1 MWTYLGVDDEDS
13 YGVEIGDMSQI
24 ANNQMVWRVLLNGFP
39 YKTPAEMGVPDE
51 RSAFAVTKQAV
62 YAVLDG
68 RDTSRYSGVDEIG
81 NQMADA
87 VRRLVDIGRNGTQ
100 TYQDP
105 VINVSSISPAGVD
118 SIDSNYISQTFNVS
132 SEVNMKDIN
141 VILDT
146 FSAPTGTKVTDINNN
161 ERTNFNKGEN
171 FKILVPRENIKDEIT
186 VQFTLSGQC
195 ETYPIL
201 FGKAPNENVQD
212 YVLTTDPFVV
222 STAKSQMNYKP
233 SVDIEIDKISS
244 GESEITGKGEG
255 EPLEG
260 AKFNVKSEDGSFN
273 KDYYTDANGKITL
286 SNMDIQKYIITELE
300 SAKYYL
306 LNKDTQVEVTPE
318 HDGDDQKVVFE
329 NTPVDIKVNVD
340 KDSDKEEVQGNEIL
354 TYTIDN
360 IKNLS
365 NVPLDNFTLTDD
377 LPDEVRLQKLQ
388 TGTYNED
395 LKYSIYYN
403 TNKRENIKL
412 QDNLSTK
419 VNNEIDFTNL
429 ELAKDE
435 YVTQFQLKFGT
446 VKIGFSNV
454 EEMTVTTKAIEGLE
468 KDSVFE
474 NNVNVEG
481 TYIDVPTEDEDD
493 VPTKVYE
500 NVLKVTK
507 VSKEY
512 NQYTELEKGSKINAT
527 FEILD
532 ENKNHVETVKT
543 TDGEFTYKYLE
554 TGKQYFLKELSVDD
568 YYVIS
573 EDLIPFKFEENG
585 QTIEI
590 TVENDNVNLVVDVEK
605 NGPTQA
611 KQGDIITYDFNHV
624 GNFSNVPIS
633 NFVFGDKLPR
643 QVRLQSLTTGTWNE
657 ELTYKI
663 QYITNQN
670 TNWAYI
676 GEDYST
682 KENYTVDFTTLDLQ
696 DGEYVTQY
704 RFIFGDVK
712 EGFREQEKPTATV
725 KINEDLANNKIIVN
739 DCYVNGKYVDTP
751 LEDEDDAHTIVYTP
765 EENKEVELPKTGM

>member
-1 MWTYLGVDDEDS
+1 
-13 YGVEIGDMSQI
+13 MSQI

-161 ERTNFNKGEN
+161 ERTNFDKGEN
-171 FKILVPRENIKDEIT
+171 FKVLVPRENIKDEIT

-201 FGKAPNENVQD
+201 FGKAPNDNVQD

-633 NFVFGDKLPR
+633 DFIFGDKLPR
-643 QVRLQSLTTGTWNE
+643 QVRIQSITTGTWNE

-670 TNWAYI
+670 TNWAYM

-712 EGFREQEKPTATV
+712 EGFREEEKPTTTV

-739 DCYVNGKYVDTP
+739 DCYVNGQYVDTP

>member
-1 MWTYLGVDDEDS
+1 
-13 YGVEIGDMSQI
+13 MSQI

-146 FSAPTGTKVTDINNN
+146 FSAPTGTKVTDVNNN
-161 ERTNFNKGEN
+161 EKTNFNKGEN
-171 FKILVPRENIKDEIT
+171 FKVLVPRENIKDEIT

-201 FGKAPNENVQD
+201 FGKAPSENVQD

-329 NTPVDIKVNVD
+329 NTPVDIEVNVD

-633 NFVFGDKLPR
+633 DFIFGDKLPR
-643 QVRLQSLTTGTWNE
+643 QVRIQSITTGTWNE

-676 GEDYST
+676 GEDYNT
-682 KENYTVDFTTLDLQ
+682 NENYTVDFTNLNLQ
-696 DGEYVTQY
+696 DGEYVTEY
-704 RFIFGDVK
+704 RFVFGDVK
-712 EGFREQEKPTATV
+712 EGFREEEKPTATV

>member
-1 MWTYLGVDDEDS
+1 
-13 YGVEIGDMSQI
+13 MSQI

-105 VINVSSISPAGVD
+105 VINVSTISPAGVD

-161 ERTNFNKGEN
+161 ERTNFDKGEN
-171 FKILVPRENIKDEIT
+171 FKVLVPRENIKDEIT

-201 FGKAPNENVQD
+201 FGKAPNDNVQD

-318 HDGDDQKVVFE
+318 HDGDDQKVTFK
-329 NTPVDIKVNVD
+329 NTPVDIEVNVD

-633 NFVFGDKLPR
+633 DFIFGDKLPR
-643 QVRLQSLTTGTWNE
+643 QVRIQSITTGTWNE

-676 GEDYST
+676 GEDYNT
-682 KENYTVDFTTLDLQ
+682 NENYTVDFTNLNLQ
-696 DGEYVTQY
+696 DGEYVTEY
-704 RFIFGDVK
+704 RFVFGDVK
-712 EGFREQEKPTATV
+712 EGFREEEKPTATV

>member
-1 MWTYLGVDDEDS
+1 
-13 YGVEIGDMSQI
+13 MSQI

-118 SIDSNYISQTFNVS
+118 NIDSKYISQTFNVS

-146 FSAPTGTKVTDINNN
+146 FSAPTGTKVTDVNNN
-161 ERTNFNKGEN
+161 EKTNFNKGEN
-171 FKILVPRENIKDEIT
+171 FKVLVPRENIKDEIT

-201 FGKAPNENVQD
+201 FGKAPNDNVQD

-273 KDYYTDANGKITL
+273 KDYYTDKNGKITL

-329 NTPVDIKVNVD
+329 NTPVDIEVNVD

-633 NFVFGDKLPR
+633 DFIFGDKLPR

-676 GEDYST
+676 GEDYNT
-682 KENYTVDFTTLDLQ
+682 NENYTVDFTNLNLQ
-696 DGEYVTQY
+696 DGEYVTEY
-704 RFIFGDVK
+704 RFVFGDVK
-712 EGFREQEKPTATV
+712 EGFREEEKPTATV

>member
-1 MWTYLGVDDEDS
+1 
-13 YGVEIGDMSQI
+13 MSQI

-68 RDTSRYSGVDEIG
+68 RDTSRYSGVDAIG

-105 VINVSSISPAGVD
+105 VINVSTISPAGVD
-118 SIDSNYISQTFNVS
+118 NIDSNYISQTFNVS

-146 FSAPTGTKVTDINNN
+146 FSAPNGTKVTDINNN
-161 ERTNFNKGEN
+161 ERTNFDKGEN
-171 FKILVPRENIKDEIT
+171 FKVLVPRENIKDEIT

-201 FGKAPNENVQD
+201 FGKAPNDNVQD

-244 GESEITGKGEG
+244 GESEITGKDEG

-481 TYIDVPTEDEDD
+481 TYIDVPTEDEAD

-633 NFVFGDKLPR
+633 DFIFGDKLPR
-643 QVRLQSLTTGTWNE
+643 QVRIQSITTGTWNE

-676 GEDYST
+676 GEDYNT
-682 KENYTVDFTTLDLQ
+682 NENYTVDFTTLDLQ

-712 EGFREQEKPTATV
+712 EGFREEEKPTATV

>member
-1 MWTYLGVDDEDS
+1 
-13 YGVEIGDMSQI
+13 MSQI

-161 ERTNFNKGEN
+161 ERTNFDKGEN

-201 FGKAPNENVQD
+201 FGKAPNDNVQD

-543 TDGEFTYKYLE
+543 TEGEFTYKYLE
-554 TGKQYFLKELSVDD
+554 TGKQYFLKELSVDN

-573 EDLIPFKFEENG
+573 EELIPFKFEENG
-585 QTIEI
+585 QTIEL
-590 TVENDNVNLVVDVEK
+590 TVENDNVNLLVDVEK

-643 QVRLQSLTTGTWNE
+643 QVRLQSITTGTWNE

-696 DGEYVTQY
+696 DGEYVTEY
-704 RFIFGDVK
+704 KFIFGDVK
-712 EGFREQEKPTATV
+712 EGFREEEKPTATV

>member
-1 MWTYLGVDDEDS
+1 
-13 YGVEIGDMSQI
+13 MSQI

-161 ERTNFNKGEN
+161 ERTNFDKGEN
-171 FKILVPRENIKDEIT
+171 FKVLVPRENIKDEIT

-201 FGKAPNENVQD
+201 FGKAPNDNVQD

-573 EDLIPFKFEENG
+573 EELIPFKFEENG

-611 KQGDIITYDFNHV
+611 KKGDIITYDFNHV

-633 NFVFGDKLPR
+633 DFIFGDKLPR

-676 GEDYST
+676 GEDYNT
-682 KENYTVDFTTLDLQ
+682 NENYTVDFTNLNLQ
-696 DGEYVTQY
+696 DGEYVTEY
-704 RFIFGDVK
+704 RFVFGDVK
-712 EGFREQEKPTATV
+712 EGFREEEKPTATV

>member
-1 MWTYLGVDDEDS
+1 
-13 YGVEIGDMSQI
+13 MSQI

-105 VINVSSISPAGVD
+105 VINVSTISPAGVD
-118 SIDSNYISQTFNVS
+118 NIDSKYISQTFNVS

-146 FSAPTGTKVTDINNN
+146 FSAPTGTKVTDVNNN
-161 ERTNFNKGEN
+161 EKTNFNKGEN
-171 FKILVPRENIKDEIT
+171 FKVLVPRENIKDEIT

-201 FGKAPNENVQD
+201 FGKAPNDNVQD

-233 SVDIEIDKISS
+233 SVDIEIEKISS

-273 KDYYTDANGKITL
+273 KDYYTDKNGKITL

-318 HDGDDQKVVFE
+318 HDGDDQKVTFK
-329 NTPVDIKVNVD
+329 NTPVDIEVNVD

-573 EDLIPFKFEENG
+573 EDLIPFEFEENG

-590 TVENDNVNLVVDVEK
+590 TVENDNVNLLVDVEK

-611 KQGDIITYDFNHV
+611 KQGDLITYDFNHV

-643 QVRLQSLTTGTWNE
+643 QVRIQKITTGTWNE

-670 TNWAYI
+670 TNWQYI
-676 GEDYST
+676 GEDYLT
-682 KENYTVDFTTLDLQ
+682 NENYTVDFAKLNLQ
-696 DGEYVTQY
+696 EGEYVTEY

-712 EGFREQEKPTATV
+712 EGFREEEKPTATV
-725 KINEDLANNKIIVN
+725 KVNEDLANNKIIVN
-739 DCYVNGKYVDTP
+739 NCYVNGKYVDTP
-751 LEDEDDAHTIVYTP
+751 LEDEDDAHTIVYTK

>member
-1 MWTYLGVDDEDS
+1 
-13 YGVEIGDMSQI
+13 MSQI

-161 ERTNFNKGEN
+161 ERTNFDKGEN
-171 FKILVPRENIKDEIT
+171 FKVLVPRENIKDEIT

-201 FGKAPNENVQD
+201 FGKAPNDNVQD

-273 KDYYTDANGKITL
+273 KDYYTDKNGKITL

-474 NNVNVEG
+474 NNVNVQG

-633 NFVFGDKLPR
+633 NFIFGDKLPR
-643 QVRLQSLTTGTWNE
+643 QVRLQSITTGTWNE

-676 GEDYST
+676 GEDYNT
-682 KENYTVDFTTLDLQ
+682 NENYTVDFTNLNLQ
-696 DGEYVTQY
+696 DGEYVTEY
-704 RFIFGDVK
+704 RFVFGDVK
-712 EGFREQEKPTATV
+712 EGFREEEKPTATV

>member
-1 MWTYLGVDDEDS
+1 
-13 YGVEIGDMSQI
+13 MSQI

-39 YKTPAEMGVPDE
+39 YKSASEMGLPDD

-62 YAVLDG
+62 YSVLDG
-68 RDTSRYSGVDEIG
+68 RDTSRYSGVDELG
-81 NQMADA
+81 NLMADK
-87 VRRLVDIGRNGTQ
+87 VRELVDIGRNGTQ

-105 VINVSSISPAGVD
+105 VINVSTISPAGVD

-146 FSAPTGTKVTDINNN
+146 FSAPEGTKVTDINNN

-171 FKILVPRENIKDEIT
+171 FKVLVPRENIKEEIT

-201 FGKAPNENVQD
+201 FGKAPSENVQD

-273 KDYYTDANGKITL
+273 QDYYTDANGKITL

-306 LNKDTQVEVTPE
+306 LNKDTVIEVTPE

-395 LKYSIYYN
+395 LKYSVYYS
-403 TNKRENIKL
+403 TNKKENVKL

-429 ELAKDE
+429 ELANDE
-435 YVTQFQLKFGT
+435 YVTEFQLRFGT

-454 EEMTVTTKAIEGLE
+454 EKMTVTTKAIEGLE

-474 NNVNVEG
+474 NNVNVQG

-512 NQYTELEKGSKINAT
+512 NQYTELEAGSKINAT

-554 TGKQYFLKELSVDD
+554 TGKQYFLKELSVDN

-573 EDLIPFKFEENG
+573 EELIPFKFEENG
-585 QTIEI
+585 QTIEL
-590 TVENDNVNLVVDVEK
+590 TVENDNVNLLVDVEK

-633 NFVFGDKLPR
+633 DFIFGDKLPR
-643 QVRLQSLTTGTWNE
+643 QVRIQSITTGTWNE

-676 GEDYST
+676 GEDYNT
-682 KENYTVDFTTLDLQ
+682 NENYTVDFTNLNLQ
-696 DGEYVTQY
+696 DGEYVTEY
-704 RFIFGDVK
+704 RFVFGDVK
-712 EGFREQEKPTATV
+712 EGFREEEKPTATV

-739 DCYVNGKYVDTP
+739 DCYVNGQYVDTP

>member
-1 MWTYLGVDDEDS
+1 
-13 YGVEIGDMSQI
+13 MSQI

-68 RDTSRYSGVDEIG
+68 RDTSRYSGVDAIG

-105 VINVSSISPAGVD
+105 VINVSTISPAGVD
-118 SIDSNYISQTFNVS
+118 NIDSNYISQTFNVS

-146 FSAPTGTKVTDINNN
+146 FSAPNGTKVTDINNN
-161 ERTNFNKGEN
+161 ERTNFDKGEN
-171 FKILVPRENIKDEIT
+171 FKVLVPRENIKDEIT

-201 FGKAPNENVQD
+201 FGKAPNDNVQD

-244 GESEITGKGEG
+244 GESEITGKDEG

-435 YVTQFQLKFGT
+435 YVTAFQLKFGT

-454 EEMTVTTKAIEGLE
+454 EKMTVTTKAIEGLQ
-468 KDSVFE
+468 KDSVFK

-573 EDLIPFKFEENG
+573 EELIPFKFEENG

-611 KQGDIITYDFNHV
+611 KQGDLITYDFNHV

-643 QVRLQSLTTGTWNE
+643 QVRLQKITTGTWNE

-663 QYITNQN
+663 KYITNQN
-670 TNWAYI
+670 TNWQYI
-676 GEDYST
+676 GEDYLT
-682 KENYTVDFTTLDLQ
+682 NENYTVDFAKLNLQ
-696 DGEYVTQY
+696 EGEYVTEY
-704 RFIFGDVK
+704 RFVFGDVK
-712 EGFREQEKPTATV
+712 EGFREEEKPTATV

>member
-1 MWTYLGVDDEDS
+1 
-13 YGVEIGDMSQI
+13 MSQI

-105 VINVSSISPAGVD
+105 VINVSTISPAGVD
-118 SIDSNYISQTFNVS
+118 NIDSNYISQTFNVS
-132 SEVNMKDIN
+132 SQVNMKDIN

-161 ERTNFNKGEN
+161 ERTNFDKGEN
-171 FKILVPRENIKDEIT
+171 FKVLVPRENIKDEIT

-201 FGKAPNENVQD
+201 FGKAPNDNVQD

-318 HDGDDQKVVFE
+318 HDGDDQKVTFK
-329 NTPVDIKVNVD
+329 NTPVDIEVNVD
-340 KDSDKEEVQGNEIL
+340 KDSDKGEVQGNEIL

-435 YVTQFQLKFGT
+435 YVTAFQLKFGT

-454 EEMTVTTKAIEGLE
+454 EKMTVTTKVIEGLQ
-468 KDSVFE
+468 KDSVFK

-512 NQYTELEKGSKINAT
+512 NQYTELEACSKINAT

-573 EDLIPFKFEENG
+573 KDLIPFKFEENG

-590 TVENDNVNLVVDVEK
+590 TVENDNVNLLVDVEK

-611 KQGDIITYDFNHV
+611 KQGDLITYDFNHV

-643 QVRLQSLTTGTWNE
+643 QVRIQSITTGTWNE

-676 GEDYST
+676 GEDYNT
-682 KENYTVDFTTLDLQ
+682 NENYTVDFAKLNLQ
-696 DGEYVTQY
+696 EGEYVTEY
-704 RFIFGDVK
+704 RFVFGDVK
-712 EGFREQEKPTATV
+712 EGFREEEKPTATV

>member
-1 MWTYLGVDDEDS
+1 
-13 YGVEIGDMSQI
+13 MSQI

-81 NQMADA
+81 NQMAEA

-105 VINVSSISPAGVD
+105 VINVSTISPAGVD
-118 SIDSNYISQTFNVS
+118 NIDSNYISQTFNVS
-132 SEVNMKDIN
+132 SQVNMKDIN

-146 FSAPTGTKVTDINNN
+146 FSAPKGTKVTDINNN

-171 FKILVPRENIKDEIT
+171 FKVLVPRENIKDEIT

-454 EEMTVTTKAIEGLE
+454 EEMTITTKAIEGLE

-633 NFVFGDKLPR
+633 DFIFGDKLPR
-643 QVRLQSLTTGTWNE
+643 QVRLQSITTGTWNE

-712 EGFREQEKPTATV
+712 EGFREEEKPTATV

>member
-1 MWTYLGVDDEDS
+1 
-13 YGVEIGDMSQI
+13 MSQI

-105 VINVSSISPAGVD
+105 VINVSTISPAGVD
-118 SIDSNYISQTFNVS
+118 NIDSNYISQTFNVS

-146 FSAPTGTKVTDINNN
+146 FSAPNGTKVTDINNN
-161 ERTNFNKGEN
+161 ERTNFDKGEN
-171 FKILVPRENIKDEIT
+171 FKVLVPRENIKDEIT

-201 FGKAPNENVQD
+201 FGKAPNDNVQD

-329 NTPVDIKVNVD
+329 NTPVDIEVNVD

-573 EDLIPFKFEENG
+573 EELIPFKFEENG

-633 NFVFGDKLPR
+633 DFIFGDKLPR
-643 QVRLQSLTTGTWNE
+643 QVRLQSITTGTWNE

-712 EGFREQEKPTATV
+712 EGFREEEKPTATV

>member
-1 MWTYLGVDDEDS
+1 
-13 YGVEIGDMSQI
+13 MSQI

-81 NQMADA
+81 NQMAEA

-105 VINVSSISPAGVD
+105 VINVSTISPAGVD
-118 SIDSNYISQTFNVS
+118 NIDSNYISQTFNVS
-132 SEVNMKDIN
+132 SQVNMKDIN

-146 FSAPTGTKVTDINNN
+146 FSAPKGTKVTDINNN

-171 FKILVPRENIKDEIT
+171 FKVLVPRENIKDEIT

-318 HDGDDQKVVFE
+318 HDGDDQKVTFK
-329 NTPVDIKVNVD
+329 NTPVDIEVNVD
-340 KDSDKEEVQGNEIL
+340 KDSDKGEVQGNEIL

-377 LPDEVRLQKLQ
+377 LPDEIRIQELQ

-412 QDNLSTK
+412 VDNLSTK

-573 EDLIPFKFEENG
+573 KDLIPFKFEENG

-590 TVENDNVNLVVDVEK
+590 TVENDNVNLLVDVEK

-611 KQGDIITYDFNHV
+611 KQGDLITYDFNHV

-633 NFVFGDKLPR
+633 DFIFGDKLPR
-643 QVRLQSLTTGTWNE
+643 QVRIQSITTGTWNE

-676 GEDYST
+676 GEDYNT
-682 KENYTVDFTTLDLQ
+682 NENYTVDFTNLNLQ
-696 DGEYVTQY
+696 DGEYVTEY
-704 RFIFGDVK
+704 RFVFGDVK
-712 EGFREQEKPTATV
+712 EGFREEEKPTATV

>member
-1 MWTYLGVDDEDS
+1 
-13 YGVEIGDMSQI
+13 MSQI

-68 RDTSRYSGVDEIG
+68 RDTSRYSGVNEIG

-161 ERTNFNKGEN
+161 ERTNFDKGEN
-171 FKILVPRENIKDEIT
+171 FKVLVPRENIKDEIT

-201 FGKAPNENVQD
+201 FGKAPNDNVQD

-233 SVDIEIDKISS
+233 SVDIEIEKISS

-573 EDLIPFKFEENG
+573 EELIPFKFEENG

-633 NFVFGDKLPR
+633 DFIFGDKLPR
-643 QVRLQSLTTGTWNE
+643 QVRIQSITTGTWNE

-712 EGFREQEKPTATV
+712 EGFREEEKPTATV

>member
-1 MWTYLGVDDEDS
+1 
-13 YGVEIGDMSQI
+13 MSQI

-146 FSAPTGTKVTDINNN
+146 FSAPNGTKVTDINNN
-161 ERTNFNKGEN
+161 ERTNFDKGEN
-171 FKILVPRENIKDEIT
+171 FKVLVPRENIKDEIT

-201 FGKAPNENVQD
+201 FGKAPNDNVQD

-233 SVDIEIDKISS
+233 SVDIEIEKISS

-633 NFVFGDKLPR
+633 DFIFGDKLPR

-712 EGFREQEKPTATV
+712 EGFREEEKPTTTV

-739 DCYVNGKYVDTP
+739 DCYVNGQYVDTP

>member
-161 ERTNFNKGEN
+161 ERTNFDKGEN
-171 FKILVPRENIKDEIT
+171 FKVLVPRENIKDEIT

-201 FGKAPNENVQD
+201 FGKAPNDNVQD

-273 KDYYTDANGKITL
+273 KDYYTDKNGKITL

-318 HDGDDQKVVFE
+318 HDGDDQKVTFK
-329 NTPVDIKVNVD
+329 NTPVDIEVNVD

-573 EDLIPFKFEENG
+573 EELIPFKFEENG

-633 NFVFGDKLPR
+633 DFIFGDKLPR

-676 GEDYST
+676 GEDYNT
-682 KENYTVDFTTLDLQ
+682 NENYTVDFTNLNLQ
-696 DGEYVTQY
+696 DGEYVTEY
-704 RFIFGDVK
+704 RFVFGDVK
-712 EGFREQEKPTATV
+712 EGFREEEKPTATV
-725 KINEDLANNKIIVN
+725 KVNEDLANNKIIVN

>member
-1 MWTYLGVDDEDS
+1 
-13 YGVEIGDMSQI
+13 MSQI

-161 ERTNFNKGEN
+161 ERTNFDKGEN
-171 FKILVPRENIKDEIT
+171 FKVLVPRENIKDEIT

-201 FGKAPNENVQD
+201 FGKAPNDNVQD

-273 KDYYTDANGKITL
+273 KDYYTDKNGKITL

-412 QDNLSTK
+412 VDNLSTK

-573 EDLIPFKFEENG
+573 EELIPFKFEENG

-633 NFVFGDKLPR
+633 DFIFGDKLPR

-712 EGFREQEKPTATV
+712 EGFREEEKPTTTV

-739 DCYVNGKYVDTP
+739 DCYVNGQYVDTP

>member
-1 MWTYLGVDDEDS
+1 
-13 YGVEIGDMSQI
+13 MSQI

-68 RDTSRYSGVDEIG
+68 RDTSRYSGVDAIG

-105 VINVSSISPAGVD
+105 VINVSTISPAGVD
-118 SIDSNYISQTFNVS
+118 NIDSNYISQTFNVS
-132 SEVNMKDIN
+132 SQVNMKDIN

-146 FSAPTGTKVTDINNN
+146 FSAPNGTKVTDINNN
-161 ERTNFNKGEN
+161 ERTNFDKGEN
-171 FKILVPRENIKDEIT
+171 FKVLVPRENIKDEIT

-201 FGKAPNENVQD
+201 FGKAPNDNVQD

-244 GESEITGKGEG
+244 GESEITGKDEG

-435 YVTQFQLKFGT
+435 YVTAFQLKFGT

-454 EEMTVTTKAIEGLE
+454 EKMTVTTKAIEGLE

-573 EDLIPFKFEENG
+573 EELIPFKFEENG

-633 NFVFGDKLPR
+633 DFIFGDKLPR
-643 QVRLQSLTTGTWNE
+643 QVRIQSITTGTWNE

-676 GEDYST
+676 GEDYNT
-682 KENYTVDFTTLDLQ
+682 NENYTVDFTNLNLQ
-696 DGEYVTQY
+696 DGEYVTEY
-704 RFIFGDVK
+704 RFVFGDVK
-712 EGFREQEKPTATV
+712 EGFREEEKPTATV

>member
-1 MWTYLGVDDEDS
+1 
-13 YGVEIGDMSQI
+13 MSQI

-146 FSAPTGTKVTDINNN
+146 FSAPKGTKVTDINNN

-171 FKILVPRENIKDEIT
+171 FKVLVPRENIKDAIT

-201 FGKAPNENVQD
+201 FGKAPNDNVQD

-273 KDYYTDANGKITL
+273 QDYYTDANGKITL

-395 LKYSIYYN
+395 LNYSVYYS
-403 TNKRENIKL
+403 TNKKENVKL

-429 ELAKDE
+429 ELANDE
-435 YVTQFQLKFGT
+435 YVTEFQLRFGT

-454 EEMTVTTKAIEGLE
+454 EKMTVTTKAIEGLE

-474 NNVNVEG
+474 NNVNVQG

-532 ENKNHVETVKT
+532 ENKNYIETVKT

-573 EDLIPFKFEENG
+573 EELIPFKFEENG

-590 TVENDNVNLVVDVEK
+590 TVENDNVNLLVDVEK

-643 QVRLQSLTTGTWNE
+643 QVRLQSITTGTWNE

-712 EGFREQEKPTATV
+712 EGFREEEKPTATV

-739 DCYVNGKYVDTP
+739 DCYVNGQYVDTP

-765 EENKEVELPKTGM
+765 EENKEVELPRTGM

>member
-1 MWTYLGVDDEDS
+1 
-13 YGVEIGDMSQI
+13 MSQI

-146 FSAPTGTKVTDINNN
+146 FSAPNGTKVTDINNN
-161 ERTNFNKGEN
+161 ERTNFDKGEN
-171 FKILVPRENIKDEIT
+171 FKVLVPRENIKDEIT

-201 FGKAPNENVQD
+201 FGKAPNDNVQD

-633 NFVFGDKLPR
+633 DFIFGDKLPR
-643 QVRLQSLTTGTWNE
+643 QVRIQSITTGTWNE

-676 GEDYST
+676 GEDYNT
-682 KENYTVDFTTLDLQ
+682 NENYTVDFTNLNLQ

-704 RFIFGDVK
+704 RFVFGDVK
-712 EGFREQEKPTATV
+712 EGFREEEKPTATV
-725 KINEDLANNKIIVN
+725 KVNEDLANNKIIVN

>member
-1 MWTYLGVDDEDS
+1 MNYLGVDDEDS
-13 YGVEIGDMSQI
+13 YGVVVGDMDQI

-81 NQMADA
+81 NQMAEA

-105 VINVSSISPAGVD
+105 VINVSTISPAGVD
-118 SIDSNYISQTFNVS
+118 NIDSNYISQTFNVS
-132 SEVNMKDIN
+132 SQVNMKDIN

-146 FSAPTGTKVTDINNN
+146 FSAPEGTKVTDINNN
-161 ERTNFNKGEN
+161 ERTNFDKGEN

-201 FGKAPNENVQD
+201 FGKAPNENVQN

-273 KDYYTDANGKITL
+273 QDYYTDANGKITL

-306 LNKDTQVEVTPE
+306 LNKDTVIEVTPE

-395 LKYSIYYN
+395 LKYSVYYS

-419 VNNEIDFTNL
+419 VNNEIDFSNL

-435 YVTQFQLKFGT
+435 YVTEFQLKFGT

-454 EEMTVTTKAIEGLE
+454 EKMTVTTKAIEGLE

-474 NNVNVEG
+474 NNVNVQG

-527 FEILD
+527 FDILD
-532 ENKNHVETVKT
+532 ENKNYIETVKT

-554 TGKQYFLKELSVDD
+554 TGKQYFLKEVSVDD

-585 QTIEI
+585 QTIEL
-590 TVENDNVNLVVDVEK
+590 TVENDNVNLLVDVEK

-633 NFVFGDKLPR
+633 DFIFGDKLPR
-643 QVRLQSLTTGTWNE
+643 QVRIQSITTGTWNE

-676 GEDYST
+676 GEDYNT
-682 KENYTVDFTTLDLQ
+682 NENYTVDFTNLNLQ
-696 DGEYVTQY
+696 DGEYVTEY
-704 RFIFGDVK
+704 RFVFGDVK
-712 EGFREQEKPTATV
+712 EGFREEEKTTATV

-739 DCYVNGKYVDTP
+739 DCYVNGQYVDTP

>member
-1 MWTYLGVDDEDS
+1 
-13 YGVEIGDMSQI
+13 
-24 ANNQMVWRVLLNGFP
+24 
-39 YKTPAEMGVPDE
+39 
-51 RSAFAVTKQAV
+51 
-62 YAVLDG
+62 
-68 RDTSRYSGVDEIG
+68 
-81 NQMADA
+81 
-87 VRRLVDIGRNGTQ
+87 
-100 TYQDP
+100 
-105 VINVSSISPAGVD
+105 
-118 SIDSNYISQTFNVS
+118 
-132 SEVNMKDIN
+132 
-141 VILDT
+141 
-146 FSAPTGTKVTDINNN
+146 
-161 ERTNFNKGEN
+161 
-171 FKILVPRENIKDEIT
+171 
-186 VQFTLSGQC
+186 
-195 ETYPIL
+195 
-201 FGKAPNENVQD
+201 
-212 YVLTTDPFVV
+212 
-222 STAKSQMNYKP
+222 MNYKP

-318 HDGDDQKVVFE
+318 HDGDDQKVTFK
-329 NTPVDIKVNVD
+329 NTPVDIEVNVD
-340 KDSDKEEVQGNEIL
+340 KDSDKGEVQGNEIL

-435 YVTQFQLKFGT
+435 YVTAFQLKFGT

-573 EDLIPFKFEENG
+573 EELIPFKFEENG

-590 TVENDNVNLVVDVEK
+590 TVENDNVNLLVDVEK

-611 KQGDIITYDFNHV
+611 KQGDLITYDFNHV

-643 QVRLQSLTTGTWNE
+643 QVRIQSITTGTWNE

-676 GEDYST
+676 GEDYNT
-682 KENYTVDFTTLDLQ
+682 NENYTVDFTNLNLQ
-696 DGEYVTQY
+696 DGEYVTEY
-704 RFIFGDVK
+704 RFVFGDVK
-712 EGFREQEKPTATV
+712 EGFREEEKPTATV

>member
-1 MWTYLGVDDEDS
+1 
-13 YGVEIGDMSQI
+13 MSQI

-87 VRRLVDIGRNGTQ
+87 IRRLVDIGRNGTQ

-105 VINVSSISPAGVD
+105 VINVSTISPAGVD
-118 SIDSNYISQTFNVS
+118 NIDSKYISQTFNVS

-146 FSAPTGTKVTDINNN
+146 FSAPTGTKVTDVNNN
-161 ERTNFNKGEN
+161 EKTNFNKGEN
-171 FKILVPRENIKDEIT
+171 FKVLVPRENIKDEIT

-233 SVDIEIDKISS
+233 SVDIEIEKISS

-260 AKFNVKSEDGSFN
+260 AKFNVKSEDGTFN
-273 KDYYTDANGKITL
+273 KDYYTDKNGKITL
-286 SNMDIQKYIITELE
+286 PNMDIKKYIITELE

-318 HDGDDQKVVFE
+318 HDGDDQKVTFK
-329 NTPVDIKVNVD
+329 NTPVDIEVNVD

-377 LPDEVRLQKLQ
+377 LPDEIRIQELQ

-412 QDNLSTK
+412 VDNLSTK
-419 VNNEIDFTNL
+419 VNNKIDFTNL
-429 ELAKDE
+429 ELAKEE
-435 YVTQFQLKFGT
+435 YVTAFQLKFGT

-454 EEMTVTTKAIEGLE
+454 EKMTVTTKAIEGLE
-468 KDSVFE
+468 KNSVFK

-527 FEILD
+527 FDILD
-532 ENKNHVETVKT
+532 ENKNYVETVKT

-554 TGKQYFLKELSVDD
+554 TGKQYYLKEISVDS

-590 TVENDNVNLVVDVEK
+590 TVENDNVNLLVDVEK

-611 KQGDIITYDFNHV
+611 KQGDLITYDFNHV

-643 QVRLQSLTTGTWNE
+643 QVRLQKITTGTWNE

-670 TNWAYI
+670 TNWQYI

-682 KENYTVDFTTLDLQ
+682 NENYTVDFTKLDLQ
-696 DGEYVTQY
+696 EGEYVTEY

-712 EGFREQEKPTATV
+712 EGFREEEKPTATV
-725 KINEDLANNKIIVN
+725 KVNEDLANNKIIVN

-751 LEDEDDAHTIVYTP
+751 LEDEDDAHTIVYTK

>member
-1 MWTYLGVDDEDS
+1 
-13 YGVEIGDMSQI
+13 MSQI

-81 NQMADA
+81 NQMAEA

-132 SEVNMKDIN
+132 SQVNMKDIN

-146 FSAPTGTKVTDINNN
+146 FSAPNGTKVTDINNN
-161 ERTNFNKGEN
+161 ERTNFDKGEN
-171 FKILVPRENIKDEIT
+171 FKVLVPRENIKDEIT

-201 FGKAPNENVQD
+201 FGKAPNDNVQD

-419 VNNEIDFTNL
+419 VNNKIDFTNL

-435 YVTQFQLKFGT
+435 YVTAFQLKFGT

-454 EEMTVTTKAIEGLE
+454 EKMTVTTKAIEGLE

-633 NFVFGDKLPR
+633 DFIFGDKLPR
-643 QVRLQSLTTGTWNE
+643 QVRIQSITTGTWNE

-676 GEDYST
+676 GEDYNT
-682 KENYTVDFTTLDLQ
+682 NENYTVDFTNLNLQ
-696 DGEYVTQY
+696 DGEYVTEY
-704 RFIFGDVK
+704 RFVFGDVK
-712 EGFREQEKPTATV
+712 EGFREEEKPTATV

>member
-1 MWTYLGVDDEDS
+1 
-13 YGVEIGDMSQI
+13 MSQI

-161 ERTNFNKGEN
+161 ERTNFDKGEN
-171 FKILVPRENIKDEIT
+171 FKVLVPRENIKDEIT

-201 FGKAPNENVQD
+201 FGKAPNDNVQD

-260 AKFNVKSEDGSFN
+260 VKFNVKSEDGSFN

-354 TYTIDN
+354 TYTIDI

-643 QVRLQSLTTGTWNE
+643 QVRLQSITTGTWNE

-676 GEDYST
+676 GEDYNT
-682 KENYTVDFTTLDLQ
+682 NENYTVDFTTLDLQ

-712 EGFREQEKPTATV
+712 EGFREEEKPTTTV

>member
-1 MWTYLGVDDEDS
+1 
-13 YGVEIGDMSQI
+13 MSQI

-161 ERTNFNKGEN
+161 ERTNFDKGEN

-435 YVTQFQLKFGT
+435 YVTAFQLKFGT

-454 EEMTVTTKAIEGLE
+454 EKMTVTTKAIEGLQ
-468 KDSVFE
+468 KDSVFK

-512 NQYTELEKGSKINAT
+512 NQYTELEAGSKINAT
-527 FEILD
+527 FDILD
-532 ENKNHVETVKT
+532 ENKDYVETVKT
-543 TDGEFTYKYLE
+543 TDGEFTYKYLK

-573 EDLIPFKFEENG
+573 EDLIPFEFEENG

-590 TVENDNVNLVVDVEK
+590 TVENDIVNLLVDVEK

-611 KQGDIITYDFNHV
+611 KQGDLITYDFNHV

-643 QVRLQSLTTGTWNE
+643 QVRLQKITTGTWNE

-663 QYITNQN
+663 KYITNQN
-670 TNWAYI
+670 TNWQYI
-676 GEDYST
+676 GEDYLT
-682 KENYTVDFTTLDLQ
+682 NENYTVDFAKLNLQ
-696 DGEYVTQY
+696 EGEYVTEY
-704 RFIFGDVK
+704 RFVFGDVK
-712 EGFREQEKPTATV
+712 EGFREEEKPTATV

>member
-1 MWTYLGVDDEDS
+1 
-13 YGVEIGDMSQI
+13 MSQI

-105 VINVSSISPAGVD
+105 VINVSTISPAGVD
-118 SIDSNYISQTFNVS
+118 NIDSNYISQTFNVS
-132 SEVNMKDIN
+132 SQVNMKDIN

-161 ERTNFNKGEN
+161 ERTNFDKGEN

-454 EEMTVTTKAIEGLE
+454 EKMTVTTKAIEGLE

-474 NNVNVEG
+474 NNVNVQG

-590 TVENDNVNLVVDVEK
+590 TVENDNVNLLVDVEK

-643 QVRLQSLTTGTWNE
+643 QVRLQSITTGTWNE

-682 KENYTVDFTTLDLQ
+682 KENYTVDFTKLDLQ

-712 EGFREQEKPTATV
+712 EGFREEEKPTATV

>member
-1 MWTYLGVDDEDS
+1 
-13 YGVEIGDMSQI
+13 MSQI

-161 ERTNFNKGEN
+161 ERTNFDKGEN
-171 FKILVPRENIKDEIT
+171 FKILVPRENIKDEIA

-633 NFVFGDKLPR
+633 DFIFGDKLPR

-676 GEDYST
+676 GEDYNT
-682 KENYTVDFTTLDLQ
+682 NEKYTVDFTNLNLQ

-704 RFIFGDVK
+704 RFVFGDVK
-712 EGFREQEKPTATV
+712 EGFREEEKPTATV

-739 DCYVNGKYVDTP
+739 DCYVNGQYVDTP

>member
-39 YKTPAEMGVPDE
+39 YKSASEMGLPDD

-62 YAVLDG
+62 YSVLDG
-68 RDTSRYSGVDEIG
+68 RDTSRYSGVDELG
-81 NQMADA
+81 NLMADK
-87 VRRLVDIGRNGTQ
+87 VRELVDIGRNGTQ

-105 VINVSSISPAGVD
+105 VINVSTISPAGVD

-146 FSAPTGTKVTDINNN
+146 FSAPEGTKVTDINNN

-171 FKILVPRENIKDEIT
+171 FKVLVPRENIKDEIT

-201 FGKAPNENVQD
+201 FGKAPSENVQD

-329 NTPVDIKVNVD
+329 NTPVDIEVSVD

-474 NNVNVEG
+474 NNVNVQG

-590 TVENDNVNLVVDVEK
+590 TVENDNVNLLVDVEK

-643 QVRLQSLTTGTWNE
+643 QVRLQSITTGTWNE

-676 GEDYST
+676 GEDYNT
-682 KENYTVDFTTLDLQ
+682 NENYTVDFTNLNLQ

-704 RFIFGDVK
+704 RFVFGDVK
-712 EGFREQEKPTATV
+712 EGFREEEKPTATV

>member
-1 MWTYLGVDDEDS
+1 
-13 YGVEIGDMSQI
+13 MSQI

-161 ERTNFNKGEN
+161 ERTNFDKGEN
-171 FKILVPRENIKDEIT
+171 FKVLVPRENIKDEIT

-201 FGKAPNENVQD
+201 FGKAPNDNVQD

-329 NTPVDIKVNVD
+329 NTPVDIEVNVD

-419 VNNEIDFTNL
+419 VNNEIDFSNL

-633 NFVFGDKLPR
+633 DFIFGDKLPR

-676 GEDYST
+676 GEDYNT
-682 KENYTVDFTTLDLQ
+682 NENYTVDFTTLNLQ

-712 EGFREQEKPTATV
+712 EGFREEEKPTATV

>member
-1 MWTYLGVDDEDS
+1 
-13 YGVEIGDMSQI
+13 MSQI

-146 FSAPTGTKVTDINNN
+146 FSAPTGTKVTDVNNN
-161 ERTNFNKGEN
+161 ERTNFDKGEN
-171 FKILVPRENIKDEIT
+171 FKVLVPRENIKDEIT

-201 FGKAPNENVQD
+201 FGKAPNDNVQD

-377 LPDEVRLQKLQ
+377 LPGEVRLQKLQ

-633 NFVFGDKLPR
+633 DFIFGDKLPR
-643 QVRLQSLTTGTWNE
+643 QVRIQSITTGTWNE

-676 GEDYST
+676 GEDYNT
-682 KENYTVDFTTLDLQ
+682 NENYTVDFTNLNLQ
-696 DGEYVTQY
+696 DGEYVTEY
-704 RFIFGDVK
+704 RFVFGDVK
-712 EGFREQEKPTATV
+712 EGFREEEKPTATV

>member
-1 MWTYLGVDDEDS
+1 
-13 YGVEIGDMSQI
+13 MSQI

-146 FSAPTGTKVTDINNN
+146 FSAPNGTKVTDINNN
-161 ERTNFNKGEN
+161 ERTNFDKGEN
-171 FKILVPRENIKDEIT
+171 FKVLVPRENIKDEIT

-201 FGKAPNENVQD
+201 FGKAPNDNVQD

-633 NFVFGDKLPR
+633 DFIFGDKLPR

-676 GEDYST
+676 GEDYNT
-682 KENYTVDFTTLDLQ
+682 NEKYTVDFTNLNLQ

-704 RFIFGDVK
+704 RFVFGDVK
-712 EGFREQEKPTATV
+712 EGFREEEKPTATV

-739 DCYVNGKYVDTP
+739 DCYVNGQYVDTP

>member
-1 MWTYLGVDDEDS
+1 
-13 YGVEIGDMSQI
+13 MSQI

-161 ERTNFNKGEN
+161 ERTNFDKGEN
-171 FKILVPRENIKDEIT
+171 FKVLVPRENIKDEIT

-201 FGKAPNENVQD
+201 FGKAPNDNVQD

-273 KDYYTDANGKITL
+273 QDYYTDANGKITL

-329 NTPVDIKVNVD
+329 NTPVDIEVNVD

-395 LKYSIYYN
+395 LKYSVYYS

-633 NFVFGDKLPR
+633 DFIFGDKLPR
-643 QVRLQSLTTGTWNE
+643 QVRIQSITTGTWNE

-676 GEDYST
+676 GEDYNT
-682 KENYTVDFTTLDLQ
+682 NENYTVDFTNLNLQ
-696 DGEYVTQY
+696 DGEYVTEY
-704 RFIFGDVK
+704 RLVFGDVK
-712 EGFREQEKPTATV
+712 EGFREEEKPTATV

>member
-146 FSAPTGTKVTDINNN
+146 FSAPNGTKVTDINNN
-161 ERTNFNKGEN
+161 ERTNFDKGEN
-171 FKILVPRENIKDEIT
+171 FKVLVPRENIKDEIT

-201 FGKAPNENVQD
+201 FGKAPNDNVQD

-435 YVTQFQLKFGT
+435 YVTAFQLKFGT

-454 EEMTVTTKAIEGLE
+454 EKMTVTTKAIEGLE

-573 EDLIPFKFEENG
+573 EELIPFKFEENG

-633 NFVFGDKLPR
+633 DFIFGDKLPR
-643 QVRLQSLTTGTWNE
+643 QVRIQSITTGTWNE

-676 GEDYST
+676 GEDYNT
-682 KENYTVDFTTLDLQ
+682 NENYTVDFTNLNLQ
-696 DGEYVTQY
+696 DGEYVTEY
-704 RFIFGDVK
+704 RFVFGDVK
-712 EGFREQEKPTATV
+712 EGFREEEKPTATV

>member
-1 MWTYLGVDDEDS
+1 
-13 YGVEIGDMSQI
+13 MSQI

-146 FSAPTGTKVTDINNN
+146 FSAPNGTKVTDINNN
-161 ERTNFNKGEN
+161 ERTNFDKGEN
-171 FKILVPRENIKDEIT
+171 FKVLVPRENIKDEIT

-201 FGKAPNENVQD
+201 FGKAPNDNVQD

-329 NTPVDIKVNVD
+329 NTPVDIEVNVD

-573 EDLIPFKFEENG
+573 EELIPFKFEENG

-633 NFVFGDKLPR
+633 DFIFGDKLPR
-643 QVRLQSLTTGTWNE
+643 QVRLQSITTGTWNE

-712 EGFREQEKPTATV
+712 EGFREEEKPTATV

>member
-1 MWTYLGVDDEDS
+1 
-13 YGVEIGDMSQI
+13 MSQI

-68 RDTSRYSGVDEIG
+68 RDTSRYSGVDAIG

-105 VINVSSISPAGVD
+105 VINVSTISPAGVD
-118 SIDSNYISQTFNVS
+118 NIDSNYISQTFNVS

-146 FSAPTGTKVTDINNN
+146 FSAPNGTKVTDINNN
-161 ERTNFNKGEN
+161 ERTNFDKGEN
-171 FKILVPRENIKDEIT
+171 FKVLVPRENIKDEIT

-201 FGKAPNENVQD
+201 FGKAPNDNVQD

-435 YVTQFQLKFGT
+435 YVTAFQLKFGT

-454 EEMTVTTKAIEGLE
+454 EKMTVTTKAIEGLE

-573 EDLIPFKFEENG
+573 EELIPFKFEENG

-633 NFVFGDKLPR
+633 DFIFGDKLPR
-643 QVRLQSLTTGTWNE
+643 QVRIQSITTGTWNE

-676 GEDYST
+676 GEDYNT
-682 KENYTVDFTTLDLQ
+682 NENYTVDFTNLNLQ
-696 DGEYVTQY
+696 DGEYVTEY
-704 RFIFGDVK
+704 RFVFGDVK
-712 EGFREQEKPTATV
+712 EGFREEEKPTATV

>member
-1 MWTYLGVDDEDS
+1 
-13 YGVEIGDMSQI
+13 MSQI

-81 NQMADA
+81 NQMAEA

-132 SEVNMKDIN
+132 SQVNMKDIN

-161 ERTNFNKGEN
+161 ERTNFDKGEN

-474 NNVNVEG
+474 NNVNVQG

-532 ENKNHVETVKT
+532 ENKNYIETVKT

-554 TGKQYFLKELSVDD
+554 TGKQYFLKELSVDN

-585 QTIEI
+585 QTIEL
-590 TVENDNVNLVVDVEK
+590 TVENDNVNLLVDVEK

-633 NFVFGDKLPR
+633 DFIFGDKLPR
-643 QVRLQSLTTGTWNE
+643 QVRIQSITTGTWNE

-676 GEDYST
+676 GEDYNT
-682 KENYTVDFTTLDLQ
+682 NENYTVDFTTLDLQ

-712 EGFREQEKPTATV
+712 EGFREEEKPTATV

-739 DCYVNGKYVDTP
+739 DCYVNGQYVDTP

>member
-1 MWTYLGVDDEDS
+1 
-13 YGVEIGDMSQI
+13 
-24 ANNQMVWRVLLNGFP
+24 
-39 YKTPAEMGVPDE
+39 
-51 RSAFAVTKQAV
+51 
-62 YAVLDG
+62 
-68 RDTSRYSGVDEIG
+68 
-81 NQMADA
+81 
-87 VRRLVDIGRNGTQ
+87 
-100 TYQDP
+100 
-105 VINVSSISPAGVD
+105 
-118 SIDSNYISQTFNVS
+118 
-132 SEVNMKDIN
+132 
-141 VILDT
+141 
-146 FSAPTGTKVTDINNN
+146 
-161 ERTNFNKGEN
+161 
-171 FKILVPRENIKDEIT
+171 
-186 VQFTLSGQC
+186 
-195 ETYPIL
+195 
-201 FGKAPNENVQD
+201 
-212 YVLTTDPFVV
+212 
-222 STAKSQMNYKP
+222 MNYKP

-329 NTPVDIKVNVD
+329 NTPVDIEVNVD

-573 EDLIPFKFEENG
+573 EELIPFKFEENG

-633 NFVFGDKLPR
+633 DFIFGDKLPR
-643 QVRLQSLTTGTWNE
+643 QVRIQSITTGTWNE

-676 GEDYST
+676 GEDYNT
-682 KENYTVDFTTLDLQ
+682 NENYTVDFTNLNLQ
-696 DGEYVTQY
+696 DGEYVTEY
-704 RFIFGDVK
+704 RFVFGDVK
-712 EGFREQEKPTATV
+712 EGFREEEKPTATV
-725 KINEDLANNKIIVN
+725 EINEDLANNKIIVN